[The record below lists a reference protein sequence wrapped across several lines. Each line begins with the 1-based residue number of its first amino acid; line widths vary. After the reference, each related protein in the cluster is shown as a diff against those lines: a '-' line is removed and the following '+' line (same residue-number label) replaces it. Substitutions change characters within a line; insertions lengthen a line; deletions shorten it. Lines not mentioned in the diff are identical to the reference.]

1 MWASETESYLIKVT
15 DSVVMQN
22 EILNP
27 GLPHYKLVI
36 QNVLSG
42 RKEYPRFSEVSGWG
56 WGWEGQGTEGSSLR
70 EQLLQWTKQLSMH
83 HPSHLLPVRWIGFHL
98 CSGPSLFPCLQPS
111 SWTQCLTASLLIF
124 SSSNAYTPQETKNC
138 ILYCSACRLPG
149 MLSDKGRLWLH
160 TGSFC

>member
-1 MWASETESYLIKVT
+1 MIKVT

-56 WGWEGQGTEGSSLR
+56 WGVGGAGNRGILTQRAAAAVNQATLNAPPFPPVTGPLDWVSPLFR
-70 EQLLQWTKQLSMH
+70 
-83 HPSHLLPVRWIGFHL
+83 PLPVPL
-98 CSGPSLFPCLQPS
+98 PSALLLNPVPHCLPANFQQQ
-111 SWTQCLTASLLIF
+111 QCL
-124 SSSNAYTPQETKNC
+124 
-138 ILYCSACRLPG
+138 
-149 MLSDKGRLWLH
+149 H
-160 TGSFC
+160 TTGN